1 LSDPTV
7 TKKDLCDSAYVRC
20 RKLSRKDVKRLV
32 DETLEEI
39 ISELAEGNSVKLKG
53 LGSFN
58 VRSKSDRPGRNPKT
72 GEPALIAKRRVVT
85 FKASDLLKAKMKHP

>member
-1 LSDPTV
+1 L
-7 TKKDLCDSAYVRC
+7 RC
-20 RKLSRKDVKRLV
+20 RKLSRKEVKRLV

-39 ISELAEGNSVKLKG
+39 ISELADGNSVKLKG

-58 VRSKSDRPGRNPKT
+58 VRSKSDRLGRNPKT
-72 GEPALIAKRRVVT
+72 REPALITKRRVVT